1 MIELKL
7 RKYKMALLYSQTREL
22 HHFYNSNKILPSAR
36 KYYLI
41 EKDYLNNLK
50 KQPDYDNASD
60 YFRADKNIIDYNT
73 FKSKLKEGSGININ
87 EFEEKHKFNESDYDK
102 CIQKENLN
110 KIISLIKLEFLE
122 DYYNEINE
130 ENLFDIYLGNN
141 LLIIKENNDLRLY
154 VCEYIPDNENK
165 ERDFSV
171 KIQYYLIFENES
183 EMNSEINKIIN
194 ENRVSNQNKIFV
206 DNINKNV
213 SYDNNNININ
223 INNKNNIVNNDNNQ
237 FKNQNNNIFYG
248 VNNLNSNNNING
260 FNMNANS
267 TNNNNIDINGMNI
280 NNNNIPSN
288 MGNNFNN
295 NIYGNNTNNNMNNS
309 LQNINMMNNNP
320 NNNMNNMSNNNNI
333 NMN

>member
-1 MIELKL
+1 MLELKL

-110 KIISLIKLEFLE
+110 KIISLIKLEFLQ

-130 ENLFDIYLGNN
+130 ENIFDIYLGNN

-194 ENRVSNQNKIFV
+194 ENRVSNQNKILV

-223 INNKNNIVNNDNNQ
+223 INNKNNIVNNNNNNNQ
-237 FKNQNNNIFYG
+237 FKNQNTNIFHG
-248 VNNLNSNNNING
+248 VNNLNNNR
-260 FNMNANS
+260 
-267 TNNNNIDINGMNI
+267 
-280 NNNNIPSN
+280 PKKR
-288 MGNNFNN
+288 
-295 NIYGNNTNNNMNNS
+295 
-309 LQNINMMNNNP
+309 
-320 NNNMNNMSNNNNI
+320 
-333 NMN
+333 